1 MVFTAQQALAGAER
15 DLPRSLARCWL
26 DQDESILPFSRT
38 KTFWQMKKG
47 MEEIWAAQDVEELVT
62 SANGRKGDRVQV
74 CRAHQNDPFFAK
86 IASVHGVLVRK
97 ATPPPSRKWRAA
109 RPTPLTESRLRAV
122 SADRAAC
129 AARTG
134 ASASGG
140 PTSPEAA
147 RARAPRPRTP
157 ATPRAARG
165 AGRRRG
171 RFSRAQPLACT

>member
-47 MEEIWAAQDVEELVT
+47 MEEIWGRTGRRGAGHVRQRAQ
-62 SANGRKGDRVQV
+62 GRPGAGVPSTPKRPLLCQDRLHAR
-74 CRAHQNDPFFAK
+74 C
-86 IASVHGVLVRK
+86 
-97 ATPPPSRKWRAA
+97 SRPQGNP
-109 RPTPLTESRLRAV
+109 PTPTPQVARCPPH

-157 ATPRAARG
+157 AAPRAARG
-165 AGRRRG
+165 AGRRRR
-171 RFSRAQPLACT
+171 RFSSRAQPPACT